1 MNKIN
6 KMLKKFNGKNNPYR
20 KYLKLNTFLILLFVF
35 LIFVVGCSYYK
46 VTTSQANASVIEQIQ
61 MNEKYIIV
69 HQGSNAWHLKGFSL
83 NDEQKEISGF
93 VEALPEDHQ
102 NYLTT
107 NPHSTN
113 RYKPREEDPTIEVH
127 IYISEY
133 VEGAPSQIKIAL
145 SSVSKIEIYDKAIG
159 ATTVSHVFATL
170 AGVVGA
176 IAIIGVIVLLT
187 KSSCPFVYIRDG
199 NSYHFI
205 GELYGGAI
213 YSSLERDD
221 YMPIPDFNF
230 INGDYQLKISN
241 ELLERAYTNLA
252 ELIVIEHQDNSNV
265 IIDKTGNIQTIQKPE
280 SCSKAIS
287 DENIDY
293 TKSILLKDSISFLFN
308 DDNNKNKELSNL
320 TLTFK
325 KPLNS
330 KNGKLIL
337 NAKNS
342 FWLDYIYGKL
352 NEQFGTYYNE
362 FVEKHKK
369 DPATKKIQWSLDQG
383 IPLSVYVE
391 TEAGWEFIDY
401 FNAIGPLATR
411 DIIMPVD
418 LSRVKTGEVRI
429 KLECGFMFWEIDY
442 AAMDF
447 SENIPMSVTH
457 LAPVS
462 SIDED
467 GNEVSSLIASTDNK
481 YLIQPEVGNEVIIKY
496 VAPTAKNNNV
506 QSFFL
511 HSRGYYEY
519 IRDYKGKPN
528 LIYLS
533 SFRNKGAFTRFSKQ
547 HYYEFVDNKDFLKNV
562 LSENNAN

>member
-1 MNKIN
+1 MMNFKNKIHLYIGN
-6 KMLKKFNGKNNPYR
+6 FTAETSLIVF
-20 KYLKLNTFLILLFVF
+20 FVILILVT
-35 LIFVVGCSYYK
+35 GCYYYK
-46 VTTSQANASVIEQIQ
+46 VTTSQANVSLIGQLH

-69 HQGSNAWHLKGFSL
+69 HQKSNVWHLKGIVL
-83 NDEQKEISGF
+83 NDETKEMSGF
-93 VEALPEDHQ
+93 IEALPEDHQ

-113 RYKPREEDPTIEVH
+113 RYKPREEDPIIEVH

-133 VEGAPSQIKIAL
+133 VEGEPSEIKIAL
-145 SSVSKIEIYDKAIG
+145 SSISKIEIYDRAVG
-159 ATTVSHVFATL
+159 ATTASHVLATVG
-170 AGVVGA
+170 GVVGA
-176 IAIIGVIVLLT
+176 IAIIGVIVALT
-187 KSSCPFVYIRDG
+187 KSSCPFVYIKDST
-199 NSYHFI
+199 SYHFT

-221 YMPIPDFNF
+221 YMPLPDFNS
-230 INGDYQLKISN
+230 INDYYQLKISN

-252 ELIVIEHQDNSNV
+252 ELMVIEHQDNSNV
-265 IIDKTGNIQTIQKPE
+265 IIDKTGKIQTILKPE

-287 DENIDY
+287 DKNIDY
-293 TKSILLKDSISFLFN
+293 TKSILLKDSSSFLFN
-308 DDNNKNKELSNL
+308 DDNSKNKELSDL

-330 KNGKLIL
+330 KHGKLIL
-337 NAKNS
+337 NARNS

-352 NEQFGTYYNE
+352 NEKFGTYYNE

-369 DPATKKIQWSLDQG
+369 DPASKKIQWSLDQG

-391 TEAGWEFIDY
+391 TESGWEFIDY
-401 FNAIGPLATR
+401 FNSIGPLASR
-411 DIIMPVD
+411 DVVMPVD
-418 LSRVKTGEVRI
+418 LSKVKAEDVKI

-447 SENIPMSVTH
+447 SENIPVSITH
-457 LAPVS
+457 LPPS
-462 SIDED
+462 SSFDEK

-496 VAPTAKNNNV
+496 VAPTIKNNDNV

-533 SFRNKGAFTRFSKQ
+533 SFRNKGAFTRFSKV
-547 HYYEFVDNKDFLKNV
+547 HYYEFVNSKDFLETALNE
-562 LSENNAN
+562 SNGN